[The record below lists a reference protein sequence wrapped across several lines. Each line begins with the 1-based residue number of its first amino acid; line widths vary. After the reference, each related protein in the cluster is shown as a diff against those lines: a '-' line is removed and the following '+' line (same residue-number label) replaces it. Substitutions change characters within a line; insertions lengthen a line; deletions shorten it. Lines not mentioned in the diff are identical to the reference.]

1 MVQAIDLFSNVT
13 KCTIAWP
20 HGRYGIQ
27 SFYRAAWKKF
37 GPNLRSLNLTLP
49 LRSFEVLALSS
60 AEFEVIDELSIVI
73 PSTMD
78 AVLDYS
84 RILSGPVASFIN
96 RLAPRLRSFSLAS
109 SKQNLDLS
117 PLFTHMHSFPKL
129 HRFSFVLRSVLPDT
143 VSATIRRILCD
154 HADTIE
160 HLEVVAY
167 GFLETWLTPS
177 IQSNASD
184 SPLPT
189 RLSSLE
195 LLVETD
201 IKSVIE
207 YARRS
212 ADTLT
217 SLNLTGPYSMTYDEV
232 YTLVNMFSHR
242 PESQRLDTIGIRIN
256 VLSPQ
261 IIDVLASALPDLR
274 ELRLTVCNVASR
286 DTVDPEPFTDLV
298 TNLSFF

>member
-27 SFYRAAWKKF
+27 SFYKAAWNKF
-37 GPNLRSLNLTLP
+37 GPNLRSLKLTLTI
-49 LRSFEVLALSS
+49 RMFEVLALSS

-78 AVLDYS
+78 AALDHS

-96 RLAPRLRSFSLAS
+96 GLAPRLRSFSLSS

-117 PLFTHMHSFPKL
+117 PLFTHMYSFPKL
-129 HRFSFVLRSVLPDT
+129 HRFSFFLRSFLPDT

-160 HLEVVAY
+160 HLEVVAH
-167 GFLETWLTPS
+167 GFLKTWLTPW

-184 SPLPT
+184 STFPT
-189 RLSSLE
+189 RLRSLE

-232 YTLVNMFSHR
+232 YTLVKMFSHR
-242 PESQRLDTIGIRIN
+242 PESQRLDTIGIRID
-256 VLSPQ
+256 VLTPQ

-274 ELRLTVCNVASR
+274 ELRLTVCNVASH
-286 DTVDPEPFTDLV
+286 DNVDPGPFTDMV